1 MRAPEMHNDEV
12 SCMSLKRSTRR
23 SCNREKFQRVPV
35 CALNVSAYLQRV
47 RVPRAGEDEGE
58 DRAFQAAL
66 SVLAA
71 RTVCKRQTER
81 RPEGSGDISE

>member
-1 MRAPEMHNDEV
+1 MRNDEV
-12 SCMSLKRSTRR
+12 SCVSHKRSMRR
-23 SCNREKFQRVPV
+23 FCNREKFQSRVPV

-47 RVPRAGEDEGE
+47 RVPRAEE

-71 RTVCKRQTER
+71 RTVCKRQRER
-81 RPEGSGDISE
+81 RPEVAGEI